1 MFSLFVNHG
10 SIYFLIKLYSDSSQ
24 SALKYLKNT
33 KININNILII
43 TRNLN
48 IRDNIWDSSFPHH
61 SQHNS
66 VLFDIADF
74 FCLELSRPTEQIS
87 TRYSNN
93 QQNSNSVINLM
104 FLRPESLE
112 YNNHTIHSNLRLT
125 SDHAPFTV
133 NISIFKEYIQTR
145 RCTLVKNGKE
155 ENKFINELIEAIKE
169 MNTKNICNKNILNQ
183 IIQELASTI
192 ERL

>member
-1 MFSLFVNHG
+1 
-10 SIYFLIKLYSDSSQ
+10 
-24 SALKYLKNT
+24 
-33 KININNILII
+33 
-43 TRNLN
+43 
-48 IRDNIWDSSFPHH
+48 
-61 SQHNS
+61 
-66 VLFDIADF
+66 
-74 FCLELSRPTEQIS
+74 
-87 TRYSNN
+87 
-93 QQNSNSVINLM
+93 M

>member
-1 MFSLFVNHG
+1 
-10 SIYFLIKLYSDSSQ
+10 
-24 SALKYLKNT
+24 
-33 KININNILII
+33 
-43 TRNLN
+43 
-48 IRDNIWDSSFPHH
+48 
-61 SQHNS
+61 
-66 VLFDIADF
+66 
-74 FCLELSRPTEQIS
+74 
-87 TRYSNN
+87 
-93 QQNSNSVINLM
+93 M
-104 FLRPESLE
+104 FLRPELLE

-133 NISIFKEYIQTR
+133 NISIFEEYIQTR